1 MGSAKMLKIVAEAH
15 DGPTFFKGGKAFG
28 VGSQVPQK
36 PAPSVVAFPKGQVR
50 LINNDHFTCH
60 SGCILPTFGINFRNE
75 QAPFGCKP
83 QVRPLEQRRQKS
95 SKRTRD
101 GANEGTDDDI
111 TRKVHA
117 AEDAADRKHDSRN
130 QQQRARWPQTNLPR
144 WRRQRRHDG
153 SGTTCPRHREQ

>member
-1 MGSAKMLKIVAEAH
+1 M
-15 DGPTFFKGGKAFG
+15 
-28 VGSQVPQK
+28 
-36 PAPSVVAFPKGQVR
+36 
-50 LINNDHFTCH
+50 INNDHFTCH

-83 QVRPLEQRRQKS
+83 QVRPLELRRQKS
-95 SKRTRD
+95 SKRTRG

-130 QQQRARWPQTNLPR
+130 QQ
-144 WRRQRRHDG
+144 HDG
-153 SGTTCPRHREQ
+153 NGRAGRKPTCRDGEGREGMTARERLARAIASNERRDGAALVAAAH